1 VQPTLP
7 FDATFRS
14 PSLAGERS
22 GSENP
27 VARPNASRYEFVRHP
42 KARRYIIRVAE
53 NGVVRVTLPRWGSKR
68 EAEAFAE
75 RERGWIEK
83 QQRRAQA
90 ERERREHER
99 QRATTNGE
107 SAERPLSADEQRA
120 LRVRAT
126 NELPPRLLELAAQHA
141 LAVSRVSVR
150 NQLWRWGSCNR
161 NGHICLNWRLVT
173 MPDWVRDYVMVHELM
188 HLKRMDHS
196 PKFWRLVADA
206 CPEYKAARAWLRT
219 NARAESRT

>member
-1 VQPTLP
+1 MQ
-7 FDATFRS
+7 
-14 PSLAGERS
+14 AGERS
-22 GSENP
+22 GTESP
-27 VARPNASRYEFVRHP
+27 VARLKASGYEFVRHP

-75 RERGWIEK
+75 RERVWIEK
-83 QQRRAQA
+83 QQRRAEA
-90 ERERREHER
+90 ERERRERER
-99 QRATTNGE
+99 HRRMTDGE
-107 SAERPLSADEQRA
+107 LAERPLSADEHHA
-120 LRVRAT
+120 LRERAK
-126 NELPPRLLELAAQHA
+126 NELPPRLLELAARHG

-150 NQLWRWGSCNR
+150 NQRWRWGSCNR

-196 PKFWRLVADA
+196 PKFWKLVAEA
-206 CPEYKAARAWLRT
+206 APAYEEARAWLRSQG
-219 NARAESRT
+219 AH